1 MCRISI
7 LMVSPRRLDIDRLLT
22 MGYNKNI
29 FIVEEVTSASSESN
43 LDKIIVKGLT
53 VFAYQGGNRLLGEVH
68 ISGAKNSV
76 LPIIVATLLAEGRC
90 VLDDVP
96 RLADVQIIKDVLESL
111 GADITFTDNT
121 MEVDG
126 APVNKVQAPI
136 EYIKK
141 MRASVLIMGPLLA
154 RFGRAVLSLPGG
166 CAIGARPID
175 LHLKGLEVLG
185 ASIQIR
191 DDEVVAEVP
200 GGRLKGDRIFLR
212 VPSVGAT
219 ENLMMAASLAE
230 GVTVIENAAEE
241 PEIVDLANFLNAM
254 GADVRGAGTG
264 VIRITG
270 VEHLH
275 GANHTII
282 PDRIEAGS
290 YLLAGAITGSTVRVT
305 NCIAD
310 HLRPV
315 LDKIVES
322 GATVEVDEVANTVT
336 VHGAEK
342 IRPVDVK
349 TLPYPGFPTDMQSQF
364 MAYMTVA
371 EGTCQFTETIFE
383 NRFMHVDELRKMG
396 ANIQAEG
403 RNAFITGVPKL
414 HGAAVRATDLRAG
427 AALIIAGLAA
437 EGETTVSD
445 LYHLDRGYE
454 DLIGKFQSLG
464 ADIRRIDDGE

>member
-1 MCRISI
+1 M
-7 LMVSPRRLDIDRLLT
+7 
-22 MGYNKNI
+22 
-29 FIVEEVTSASSESN
+29 
-43 LDKIIVKGLT
+43 
-53 VFAYQGGNRLLGEVH
+53 
-68 ISGAKNSV
+68 
-76 LPIIVATLLAEGRC
+76 
-90 VLDDVP
+90 
-96 RLADVQIIKDVLESL
+96 
-111 GADITFTDNT
+111 
-121 MEVDG
+121 
-126 APVNKVQAPI
+126 QAPI

>member
-1 MCRISI
+1 MGRISI
-7 LMVSPRRLDIDRLLT
+7 LMVSPRRLDIDRLWT

-43 LDKIIVKGLT
+43 LDKIIVT
-53 VFAYQGGNRLLGEVH
+53 GGRKLSGEVR

-166 CAIGARPID
+166 CAIGTRPID

-437 EGETTVSD
+437 EGKTTVSD

>member
-1 MCRISI
+1 M
-7 LMVSPRRLDIDRLLT
+7 
-22 MGYNKNI
+22 
-29 FIVEEVTSASSESN
+29 TSASSESN
-43 LDKIIVKGLT
+43 LDKIIVT
-53 VFAYQGGNRLLGEVH
+53 GGRKLSGEVR

-371 EGTCQFTETIFE
+371 EGTCQYTETIFE

>member
-43 LDKIIVKGLT
+43 LDKIIVT
-53 VFAYQGGNRLLGEVH
+53 GGRKLSGEVR

-111 GADITFTDNT
+111 GVDITFTDNT

>member
-1 MCRISI
+1 MR
-7 LMVSPRRLDIDRLLT
+7 
-22 MGYNKNI
+22 YNKGNAI
-29 FIVEEVTSASSESN
+29 EGGDVGAGRREV
-43 LDKIIVKGLT
+43 DKIIVT
-53 VFAYQGGNRLLGEVH
+53 GGRRLSGEVR
-68 ISGAKNSV
+68 ISGAKNAV
-76 LPIIVATLLAEGRC
+76 LPIIVATLLSEGRC
-90 VLDDVP
+90 VLEDVP
-96 RLADVQIIKDVLESL
+96 RLADVQIIKDVLLSL
-111 GADITFTDNT
+111 GAEITFQDNT
-121 MEVDG
+121 MEING
-126 APVNKVQAPI
+126 APVDKVQAPV

-175 LHLKGLEVLG
+175 LHLKGLETLG
-185 ASIQIR
+185 AAIQIR

-200 GGRLKGDRIFLR
+200 GGGRLKGERIFLR

-230 GVTVIENAAEE
+230 GTTVIENAAEE
-241 PEIVDLANFLNAM
+241 PEIVDLAIFLNAM
-254 GADVRGAGTG
+254 GADVRGAGTN
-264 VIRITG
+264 VIRING
-270 VEHLH
+270 VERLH
-275 GANHTII
+275 GAEHTII

-322 GATVEVDEVANTVT
+322 GSVIEVDEVANAVT
-336 VHGAEK
+336 VHGTDK
-342 IRPVDVK
+342 ILPVDIK

-364 MAYMTVA
+364 MAYLTLA
-371 EGTCQFTETIFE
+371 EGTSQVTETIFE
-383 NRFMHVDELRKMG
+383 NRFMHVEELRKLG
-396 ANIQAEG
+396 ANIQTEG
-403 RNAFITGVPKL
+403 RNAFVNGVAKL
-414 HGAAVRATDLRAG
+414 HGASVRATDLRAG

-437 EGETTVSD
+437 EGETTIGD

-464 ADIRRIDDGE
+464 ADIRRFDDGQ

>member
-1 MCRISI
+1 MR
-7 LMVSPRRLDIDRLLT
+7 
-22 MGYNKNI
+22 YNKGNAI
-29 FIVEEVTSASSESN
+29 EGGDIGAGRREV
-43 LDKIIVKGLT
+43 DKIIVT
-53 VFAYQGGNRLLGEVH
+53 GGRRLSGEVR
-68 ISGAKNSV
+68 ISGAKNAV
-76 LPIIVATLLAEGRC
+76 LPIIVATLLSEGRC
-90 VLDDVP
+90 VLEDVP
-96 RLADVQIIKDVLESL
+96 RLADVQIIKDVLLSL
-111 GADITFTDNT
+111 GAEITFQDNT
-121 MEVDG
+121 MEING
-126 APVNKVQAPI
+126 APVDKVQAPV

-175 LHLKGLEVLG
+175 LHLKGLETLG
-185 ASIQIR
+185 AAIQIR

-200 GGRLKGDRIFLR
+200 GGGRLKGERIFLR

-230 GVTVIENAAEE
+230 GTTVIENAAEE

-254 GADVRGAGTG
+254 GADVRGAGTN
-264 VIRITG
+264 VIRING
-270 VEHLH
+270 VERLH
-275 GANHTII
+275 GAEHTII

-322 GATVEVDEVANTVT
+322 GSVIEVDEVANAVT
-336 VHGAEK
+336 VHGTDK
-342 IRPVDVK
+342 ILPVDIK

-364 MAYMTVA
+364 MAYLTLA
-371 EGTCQFTETIFE
+371 EGTSQVTETIFE
-383 NRFMHVDELRKMG
+383 NRFMHVEELRKLG
-396 ANIQAEG
+396 ANIQTEG
-403 RNAFITGVPKL
+403 RNAFVNGVAKL
-414 HGAAVRATDLRAG
+414 HGASVRATDLRAG

-437 EGETTVSD
+437 EGETTIGD

-464 ADIRRIDDGE
+464 ADIRRFDDGQ

>member
-1 MCRISI
+1 
-7 LMVSPRRLDIDRLLT
+7 

-43 LDKIIVKGLT
+43 LDKIIVT
-53 VFAYQGGNRLLGEVH
+53 GGRKLSGEVR

-336 VHGAEK
+336 VHSAEK

-437 EGETTVSD
+437 EGKTTVSD

>member
-1 MCRISI
+1 MR
-7 LMVSPRRLDIDRLLT
+7 
-22 MGYNKNI
+22 YNKGNAI
-29 FIVEEVTSASSESN
+29 EGGDVGAGRREV
-43 LDKIIVKGLT
+43 DKIIVT
-53 VFAYQGGNRLLGEVH
+53 GGRRLSGEVR
-68 ISGAKNSV
+68 ISGAKNAV
-76 LPIIVATLLAEGRC
+76 LPIIAATLLSEGRC
-90 VLDDVP
+90 VLEDVP
-96 RLADVQIIKDVLESL
+96 RLADVQIIKDVLLSL
-111 GADITFTDNT
+111 GAEITFQDNT
-121 MEVDG
+121 MEING
-126 APVNKVQAPI
+126 APVDKVQAPV

-175 LHLKGLEVLG
+175 LHLKGLETLG
-185 ASIQIR
+185 AAIQIR

-200 GGRLKGDRIFLR
+200 GGGRLKGERIFLR

-230 GVTVIENAAEE
+230 GTTVIENAAEE

-254 GADVRGAGTG
+254 GADVRGAGTN
-264 VIRITG
+264 VIRING
-270 VEHLH
+270 VERLH
-275 GANHTII
+275 GAEHTII

-322 GATVEVDEVANTVT
+322 GSVIEVDEVANAVT
-336 VHGAEK
+336 VHGTDK
-342 IRPVDVK
+342 ILPVDIK

-364 MAYMTVA
+364 MAYLTLA
-371 EGTCQFTETIFE
+371 EGTSQVTETIFE
-383 NRFMHVDELRKMG
+383 NRFMHVEELRKLG
-396 ANIQAEG
+396 ANIQTEG
-403 RNAFITGVPKL
+403 RNAFVNGVAKL
-414 HGAAVRATDLRAG
+414 HGASVRATDLRAG

-437 EGETTVSD
+437 EGETTIGD

-464 ADIRRIDDGE
+464 ADIRRFDDGQ

>member
-1 MCRISI
+1 M
-7 LMVSPRRLDIDRLLT
+7 
-22 MGYNKNI
+22 
-29 FIVEEVTSASSESN
+29 TSASSESN
-43 LDKIIVKGLT
+43 LDKIIVT
-53 VFAYQGGNRLLGEVH
+53 GGRKLSGEVR

-90 VLDDVP
+90 VLEDVP

-290 YLLAGAITGSTVRVT
+290 YLLASAITGSTVRVT

-322 GATVEVDEVANTVT
+322 GATIEVDEVANTVT
-336 VHGAEK
+336 VHGAEH
-342 IRPVDVK
+342 IHPVDVK

-371 EGTCQFTETIFE
+371 DGTCQFTETIFE

>member
-1 MCRISI
+1 MR
-7 LMVSPRRLDIDRLLT
+7 
-22 MGYNKNI
+22 YNKGNAI
-29 FIVEEVTSASSESN
+29 EGGDVGAGRREV
-43 LDKIIVKGLT
+43 DKIIVT
-53 VFAYQGGNRLLGEVH
+53 GGRRLSGEVR
-68 ISGAKNSV
+68 ISGAKNAV
-76 LPIIVATLLAEGRC
+76 LPIIVTTLLSEGRC
-90 VLDDVP
+90 VLEDVP
-96 RLADVQIIKDVLESL
+96 RLADVQIIKDVLLSL
-111 GADITFTDNT
+111 GAEITFQDNT
-121 MEVDG
+121 MEING
-126 APVNKVQAPI
+126 APVDKVQAPV

-175 LHLKGLEVLG
+175 LHLKGLETLG
-185 ASIQIR
+185 AAIQIR

-200 GGRLKGDRIFLR
+200 GGGRLKGERIFLR

-230 GVTVIENAAEE
+230 GTTVIENAAEE

-254 GADVRGAGTG
+254 GADVRGAGTN
-264 VIRITG
+264 VIRING
-270 VEHLH
+270 VERLH
-275 GANHTII
+275 GAEHTII

-322 GATVEVDEVANTVT
+322 GSVIEVDEVANAVT
-336 VHGAEK
+336 VHGTDK
-342 IRPVDVK
+342 ILPVDIK

-364 MAYMTVA
+364 MAYLTLA
-371 EGTCQFTETIFE
+371 EGTSQVTETIFE
-383 NRFMHVDELRKMG
+383 NRFMHVEELRKLG
-396 ANIQAEG
+396 ANIQTEG
-403 RNAFITGVPKL
+403 RNAFVNGVAKL
-414 HGAAVRATDLRAG
+414 HGASVRATDLRAG

-437 EGETTVSD
+437 EGETTIGD

-464 ADIRRIDDGE
+464 ADIRRFDDGQ

>member
-1 MCRISI
+1 M
-7 LMVSPRRLDIDRLLT
+7 
-22 MGYNKNI
+22 
-29 FIVEEVTSASSESN
+29 TSASSERN
-43 LDKIIVKGLT
+43 LDKIIVT
-53 VFAYQGGNRLLGEVH
+53 GGRKLSGEVR

-90 VLDDVP
+90 VLEDVP

-136 EYIKK
+136 EFIKK

-191 DDEVVAEVP
+191 DDEVVAEVK

-230 GVTVIENAAEE
+230 GVTIIENAAEE

-254 GADVRGAGTG
+254 GADVRGAGTN

-322 GATVEVDEVANTVT
+322 GATIEVDEVANAVT
-336 VHGAEK
+336 VHGAER
-342 IRPVDVK
+342 IHPVDVK

-437 EGETTVSD
+437 EGETIVSD

>member
-1 MCRISI
+1 M
-7 LMVSPRRLDIDRLLT
+7 
-22 MGYNKNI
+22 
-29 FIVEEVTSASSESN
+29 
-43 LDKIIVKGLT
+43 DKIIVT
-53 VFAYQGGNRLLGEVH
+53 GGRKLSGEVR

-90 VLDDVP
+90 VLEDVP

-322 GATVEVDEVANTVT
+322 GATIEVDEVANTVT
-336 VHGAEK
+336 VHGAEH
-342 IRPVDVK
+342 IHPVDVK

-371 EGTCQFTETIFE
+371 DGTCQFTETIFE

>member
-1 MCRISI
+1 M
-7 LMVSPRRLDIDRLLT
+7 
-22 MGYNKNI
+22 
-29 FIVEEVTSASSESN
+29 TSASSESN
-43 LDKIIVKGLT
+43 LDKIIVT
-53 VFAYQGGNRLLGEVH
+53 GGRKLSGEVR

-219 ENLMMAASLAE
+219 ENLIMAASLAE

>member
-1 MCRISI
+1 
-7 LMVSPRRLDIDRLLT
+7 

-43 LDKIIVKGLT
+43 LDKIIVTGSRKLS
-53 VFAYQGGNRLLGEVH
+53 GEVR

-437 EGETTVSD
+437 EGKTTVSD

>member
-1 MCRISI
+1 M
-7 LMVSPRRLDIDRLLT
+7 
-22 MGYNKNI
+22 
-29 FIVEEVTSASSESN
+29 TSASSESN
-43 LDKIIVKGLT
+43 LDKIIVT
-53 VFAYQGGNRLLGEVH
+53 GGRKLSGEVR

-90 VLDDVP
+90 VLEDVP

-322 GATVEVDEVANTVT
+322 GATIEVDEVANTVT
-336 VHGAEK
+336 VHGAEH
-342 IRPVDVK
+342 IHPVDVK

-371 EGTCQFTETIFE
+371 DGTCQFNETIFE

>member
-1 MCRISI
+1 M
-7 LMVSPRRLDIDRLLT
+7 
-22 MGYNKNI
+22 
-29 FIVEEVTSASSESN
+29 TSASSESN
-43 LDKIIVKGLT
+43 LDKIIVT
-53 VFAYQGGNRLLGEVH
+53 GGRKLSGEVR

-90 VLDDVP
+90 VLEDVP
-96 RLADVQIIKDVLESL
+96 RLADVQIIKDVLEAL

-322 GATVEVDEVANTVT
+322 GATIEVDEVANTVT
-336 VHGAEK
+336 VHGAEH
-342 IRPVDVK
+342 IHPVDVK

-371 EGTCQFTETIFE
+371 DGTCQFTETIFE

>member
-1 MCRISI
+1 M
-7 LMVSPRRLDIDRLLT
+7 
-22 MGYNKNI
+22 
-29 FIVEEVTSASSESN
+29 TSASSESN
-43 LDKIIVKGLT
+43 LDKIIVT
-53 VFAYQGGNRLLGEVH
+53 GGRKLSGEVR

-90 VLDDVP
+90 VLEDVP

-111 GADITFTDNT
+111 GADITFADNT

-322 GATVEVDEVANTVT
+322 GATIEVDEVANTVT
-336 VHGAEK
+336 VHGAER
-342 IRPVDVK
+342 IHPVDVK

-371 EGTCQFTETIFE
+371 DGTCQFTETIFE